1 MLSHV
6 ARGDAREHENP
17 RGLVRE
23 RTGTTVHDGRAGIL
37 HPARLGTV
45 EPGPRRTRL
54 ASNKSIAS
62 IFKRGCTVHD
72 ELFGRG

>member
-45 EPGPRRTRL
+45 EPVPEGL
-54 ASNKSIAS
+54 DLHKSIAS